1 VSLKRFLSRHR
12 RIAIDTC
19 VFIYQLEGH
28 PKYSSPAE
36 TVFEWLEQRG
46 HTAVTSTVTMLD
58 LLVQPYRQGDLK
70 RVDQIY
76 ALLTTFP
83 NLEWIASS
91 VEVSDLAARLR
102 ADHNLRT
109 PDAVQAATALDARA
123 TAIVTNDPAFERV
136 SSIAVAVLDRFAQGV

>member
-28 PKYSSPAE
+28 LKYSSTAE
-36 TVFEWLEQRG
+36 IVFEWLEQQG
-46 HTAVTSTVTMLD
+46 HSAVTSTVTMLE
-58 LLVQPYRQGDLK
+58 LLVQPYRQADLK

-91 VEVSDLAARLR
+91 LEVSDLAARLR
-102 ADHNLRT
+102 ADHDLRT

-136 SSIAVAVLDRFAQGV
+136 SSIEVAVLDRFAQEV